1 VLFLG
6 ERLTLPC
13 AAGGAVIVAGLILL
27 TTRAPLEKAPGWKL
41 LLPVSGAL
49 LRGVA
54 QTLTK
59 LALVLWPNPFAAAL
73 VGYAT
78 SAAVMW
84 GTDAA
89 VSRRQGRRITR
100 TGMLW
105 FMGVGTLNGGAVL
118 LMYYALNIGSVP
130 VVSPVVAT
138 YPLFTMLFSAIFLK
152 TEMLTPKTVAGVML
166 AVCGVAVIVT
176 A

>member
-1 VLFLG
+1 M
-6 ERLTLPC
+6 
-13 AAGGAVIVAGLILL
+13 IVAGLMLL
-27 TTRAPLEKAPGWKL
+27 TVRAPLEKAPGWKL

-59 LALVLWPNPFAAAL
+59 IGLVLWPNPFGAAL

-78 SAAVMW
+78 SAAIMW

-89 VSRRQGRRITR
+89 VSRRHGRRITG
-100 TGMLW
+100 TGVLW
-105 FMGVGTLNGGAVL
+105 FMAVGALNGGAVL
-118 LMYYALNIGSVP
+118 LMYYALNIGSVS
-130 VVSPVVAT
+130 VVSPIVAT
-138 YPLFTMLFSAIFLK
+138 YPLFTMLFSALFLK
-152 TEMLTPKTVAGVML
+152 TETFTPKAVAGVML